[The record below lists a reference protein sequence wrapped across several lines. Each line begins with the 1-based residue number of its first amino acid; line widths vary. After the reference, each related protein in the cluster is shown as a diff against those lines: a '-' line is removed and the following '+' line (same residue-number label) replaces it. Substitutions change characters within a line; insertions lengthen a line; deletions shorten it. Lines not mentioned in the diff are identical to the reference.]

1 MRVLVFH
8 ECGDPNGG
16 SNHCRVCKKY
26 FRTTLYILLE
36 NVNHTVVASGDL
48 FYHTKCESDIVHQLN
63 YGRESSKVPN
73 GPPLLLHEKVRIDVP
88 GYHNADGNYGHVGEH
103 RGQTK
108 FIVPIVNRLPEHLW
122 KKSGKENHNDVHEKY
137 GGQKEPPVFIGHVIT
152 DIGDWNVLHLLLYS
166 FIKIRMYN
174 RMAAPVAGRL
184 AVHRLSSEYPG
195 IDTCPLIYC
204 STHGSY
210 VMSYYKESGGPF
222 DFITKVPENTIL
234 IEYSGPDDVCYFMNV
249 KDTLEKILRN
259 REDLLSWLYGIAL
272 PGKYFPGEASRIA
285 KCLDACH
292 IYLPGSDICNRVLT
306 LVGGLQRNSSDKV
319 KGSAR
324 LSVERNMGFFQYE
337 YNNSDPTE
345 ILTDVTKRLIGG
357 SYGLLNERGK
367 GVRRILFFPSC
378 GVILPSPEVSKESA
392 SATIREHQD
401 IADGIWSVKTGR
413 RLSNTSKHM
422 NADLKKKWGI
432 SGPSSSEFVGSYK
445 AYRAAHGAA
454 GSVNGSG
461 GGGGGGGGGGP
472 VEEGGRRR
480 FRTTRKAKNRRRF
493 RKSRRSN
500 RSNSPSS

>member
-1 MRVLVFH
+1 
-8 ECGDPNGG
+8 
-16 SNHCRVCKKY
+16 
-26 FRTTLYILLE
+26 
-36 NVNHTVVASGDL
+36 
-48 FYHTKCESDIVHQLN
+48 
-63 YGRESSKVPN
+63 
-73 GPPLLLHEKVRIDVP
+73 
-88 GYHNADGNYGHVGEH
+88 
-103 RGQTK
+103 
-108 FIVPIVNRLPEHLW
+108 
-122 KKSGKENHNDVHEKY
+122 
-137 GGQKEPPVFIGHVIT
+137 
-152 DIGDWNVLHLLLYS
+152 
-166 FIKIRMYN
+166 
-174 RMAAPVAGRL
+174 MAAPVAGRL

-249 KDTLEKILRN
+249 KRTLEKILGN

-285 KCLDACH
+285 KCLDGCH

-306 LVGGLQRNSSDKV
+306 LVGGIQRNSSDKV

-324 LSVERNMGFFQYE
+324 LSEESNMGFFQYE
-337 YNNSDPTE
+337 YNNPASTE

-367 GVRRILFFPSC
+367 GVRQVAVETYDTIFQKLPNPEFRILFFPSC
-378 GVILPSPEVSKESA
+378 GVIFPSPEVSKESA
-392 SATIREHQD
+392 SATIREHQE

-422 NADLKKKWGI
+422 NADLKRKWGI
-432 SGPSSSEFVGSYK
+432 SGPKPTEFVGSYD
-445 AYRAAHGAA
+445 AYRAARGAA
-454 GSVNGSG
+454 SSVNGPVDGSGSG
-461 GGGGGGGGGGP
+461 GGGGGGGGGGAH

-500 RSNSPSS
+500 RSNSPSA